1 LQAILLKWMDYGA
14 GPLGGLRTRFGGAFF
29 RRRLLAG
36 HEEEVTKLYFK
47 IGFLI
52 DVSNETNSVQRYAG
66 S

>member
-1 LQAILLKWMDYGA
+1 MAPD
-14 GPLGGLRTRFGGAFF
+14 GLRTRFGGAFF